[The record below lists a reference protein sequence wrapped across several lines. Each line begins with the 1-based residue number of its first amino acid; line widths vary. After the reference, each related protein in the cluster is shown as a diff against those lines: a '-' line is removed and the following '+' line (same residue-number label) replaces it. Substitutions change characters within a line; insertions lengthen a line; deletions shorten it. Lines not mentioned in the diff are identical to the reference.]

1 MSFNRIL
8 VINKLRNLTVKR
20 LKFII
25 IGLVVSTTA
34 LSQHTS
40 SYELEREMPVF
51 LDKLKKEL
59 TYPLAWGNSPV
70 KNFKK
75 WRKQARAE
83 VLNAMLA
90 PPPYTTDYRTEII
103 AEEQRDGYSA
113 RKISFNLTGYSR
125 VCAYLLVPDGKG
137 PFPAVVLLHDHGG
150 HYTIGK
156 EKMIRPFAIDK
167 AILDDADGWS
177 RNCYGGQYVGDYLA
191 AHGYVVISVDALYWG
206 ERGRKEGADGSKYAD
221 VAGNFMML
229 GRSLSAFM
237 NYEDIYTTDYL
248 ATFPEVDSKRI
259 ACMGFSMGGYRAWM
273 LSALSDKIRAGAAIC
288 WMTTT
293 DCQFSWEYGRERGG
307 FANMLPGIRRYLDY
321 PHIASI
327 ACPKPMF
334 FLNGEHD
341 GLFPVVGVKAAFE
354 EMHKVWKEQS
364 ADERLKTELWD
375 MPHDCGVK
383 VQRAILDFFN
393 KWLK

>member
-1 MSFNRIL
+1 M
-8 VINKLRNLTVKR
+8 TVKR

-25 IGLVVSTTA
+25 MGLVVSTTA
-34 LSQHTS
+34 LSQYTS

-125 VCAYLLVPDGKG
+125 VCAYLLIPDGKG

-167 AILDDADGWS
+167 AILDDSDGWA

-364 ADERLKTELWD
+364 ADERLKTELWN

>member
-1 MSFNRIL
+1 MKTIYL
-8 VINKLRNLTVKR
+8 IMM
-20 LKFII
+20 
-25 IGLVVSTTA
+25 GLVVSTTA
-34 LSQHTS
+34 LSQHVPA
-40 SYELEREMPVF
+40 YELEREMPVF
-51 LDKLKKEL
+51 LDQLKKEL

-75 WRKQARAE
+75 WRKQARAA
-83 VLNAMLA
+83 VLDAMLA
-90 PPPYTTDYRTEII
+90 PPPCAADYQTEVV
-103 AEEQRDGYSA
+103 AEEQREGYRA
-113 RKISFNLTGYSR
+113 RKVRFNLTEYSR
-125 VCAYLLVPDGKG
+125 VQGYLLIPDGEG
-137 PFPAVVLLHDHGG
+137 PFSAVVLLHDHGG

-156 EKMIRPFAIDK
+156 EKMIRPFDVDASV
-167 AILDDADGWS
+167 LEDADDWAK
-177 RNCYGGQYVGDYLA
+177 NCYGGQYVGDYLA

-248 ATFPEVDSKRI
+248 ASMSEVDKERI
-259 ACMGFSMGGYRAWM
+259 GCMGFSMGGYRAWM
-273 LSALSDKIRAGAAIC
+273 LSALSDKVKAGAAVC

-334 FLNGEHD
+334 FLNGKQD
-341 GLFPVVGVKAAFE
+341 KLFPPVGVKAAFE
-354 EMHKVWKEQS
+354 EMHRVWKS
-364 ADERLKTELWD
+364 RSVDDRLRTEVWD
-375 MPHDCGVK
+375 MPHDCGVN
-383 VQRAILDFFN
+383 VQSSLLDFFD

>member
-1 MSFNRIL
+1 M
-8 VINKLRNLTVKR
+8 TVKR
-20 LKFII
+20 LKVII
-25 IGLVVSTTA
+25 MGLVVSTTA

-90 PPPYTTDYRTEII
+90 PPPYITDYRTEII

-125 VCAYLLVPDGKG
+125 VSAYLLVPDGKG

-167 AILDDADGWS
+167 AILDDADGWA

-383 VQRAILDFFN
+383 VQRAILDFFD

>member
-1 MSFNRIL
+1 M
-8 VINKLRNLTVKR
+8 VKG
-20 LKFII
+20 LLFGM

-34 LSQHTS
+34 LSQHLPA
-40 SYELEREMPVF
+40 YELEREMPVF
-51 LDKLKKEL
+51 LDQLKKEL
-59 TYPLAWGNSPV
+59 TYPMAWGNSPV

-75 WRKQARAE
+75 WRKQARAT
-83 VLNAMLA
+83 VLDAMLA
-90 PPPYTTDYRTEII
+90 PPPYTTKYETEIL
-103 AEEQRDGYSA
+103 AEEQREGYRA
-113 RKISFNLTGYSR
+113 KKLCFNLTGYSR
-125 VCAYLLVPDGKG
+125 VNAYVLIPDGEG

-156 EKMIRPFAIDK
+156 EKMIRPFGVDK
-167 AILDDADGWS
+167 AVLDDADAWAA
-177 RNCYGGQYVGDYLA
+177 NCYGGQYAGDYLA

-221 VAGNFMML
+221 NAGNFMML

-237 NYEDIYTTDYL
+237 NYEDMYTTDYL
-248 ATFPEVDSKRI
+248 ATLPEVDPKRI

-273 LSALSDKIRAGAAIC
+273 LSALSDKIQVGAAIC

-327 ACPKPMF
+327 ACPKPML

-341 GLFPVVGVKAAFE
+341 KLVPPIGVRAAFA
-354 EMHKVWKEQS
+354 EMHEVWESRS
-364 ADERLKTELWD
+364 AGDKLVTELWD
-375 MPHDCGVK
+375 MPHDCGKK
-383 VQRAILDFFN
+383 VQAKILDFLN
-393 KWLK
+393 KWL

>member
-1 MSFNRIL
+1 M
-8 VINKLRNLTVKR
+8 VKG
-20 LKFII
+20 LLFGM

-34 LSQHTS
+34 LSQHLPA
-40 SYELEREMPVF
+40 YELEREMPVF
-51 LDKLKKEL
+51 LDQLKKEL
-59 TYPLAWGNSPV
+59 TYPMAWGNSPV

-75 WRKQARAE
+75 WRKQARAT
-83 VLNAMLA
+83 VLDAMLA
-90 PPPYTTDYRTEII
+90 PPPYTTKYETEIL
-103 AEEQRDGYSA
+103 AEEQREGYRA
-113 RKISFNLTGYSR
+113 KKLCFNLTGYSR
-125 VCAYLLVPDGKG
+125 VNAYVLIPDGEG

-156 EKMIRPFAIDK
+156 EKMIRPFGVDK
-167 AILDDADGWS
+167 AVLDDADAWAA
-177 RNCYGGQYVGDYLA
+177 NCYGGQYAGDYLA

-221 VAGNFMML
+221 NAGNFMML

-237 NYEDIYTTDYL
+237 NYEDMYTTDYL
-248 ATFPEVDSKRI
+248 ATLPEVDPKRI

-273 LSALSDKIRAGAAIC
+273 LSALSDKIQVGAAIC

-327 ACPKPMF
+327 ACPKPML

-341 GLFPVVGVKAAFE
+341 KLFPPIGVRVAFA
-354 EMHKVWKEQS
+354 EMHEVWESRS
-364 ADERLKTELWD
+364 AGDKLVTELWD
-375 MPHDCGVK
+375 MPHDCGKK
-383 VQRAILDFFN
+383 VQAKILDFLN
-393 KWLK
+393 KWL

>member
-1 MSFNRIL
+1 M
-8 VINKLRNLTVKR
+8 
-20 LKFII
+20 
-25 IGLVVSTTA
+25 GLVVSTTA

-90 PPPYTTDYRTEII
+90 PPPYITDYRTEII

-125 VCAYLLVPDGKG
+125 VSAYLLVPDGKG

-167 AILDDADGWS
+167 AILDDADGWA

-383 VQRAILDFFN
+383 VQRAILDFFD

>member
-1 MSFNRIL
+1 M
-8 VINKLRNLTVKR
+8 TVKR

-25 IGLVVSTTA
+25 MGLVVSTTA

-90 PPPYTTDYRTEII
+90 PPPYITDYRTEII

-125 VCAYLLVPDGKG
+125 VSAYLLVPDGKG

-167 AILDDADGWS
+167 AILDDADGWA

>member
-1 MSFNRIL
+1 M
-8 VINKLRNLTVKR
+8 TVKR

-25 IGLVVSTTA
+25 MGLVVSTTA
-34 LSQHTS
+34 LSQHLPA
-40 SYELEREMPVF
+40 YELEREMPVF
-51 LDKLKKEL
+51 LDQLKKEL
-59 TYPLAWGNSPV
+59 TYPMAWGNSPV

-75 WRKQARAE
+75 WRKQARAT
-83 VLNAMLA
+83 VLDAMLA
-90 PPPYTTDYRTEII
+90 PPPYTTKYETEIL
-103 AEEQRDGYSA
+103 AEEQREGYRA
-113 RKISFNLTGYSR
+113 KKLCFNLTGYSR
-125 VCAYLLVPDGKG
+125 VNAYVLIPDGEG

-156 EKMIRPFAIDK
+156 EKMIRPFGVDK
-167 AILDDADGWS
+167 AVLDDADAWAA
-177 RNCYGGQYVGDYLA
+177 NCYGGQYAGDYLA

>member
-1 MSFNRIL
+1 M
-8 VINKLRNLTVKR
+8 
-20 LKFII
+20 
-25 IGLVVSTTA
+25 GLVVSTTA
-34 LSQHTS
+34 LSQHIS

-90 PPPYTTDYRTEII
+90 PPPYTANYQTEII

-167 AILDDADGWS
+167 AILDDADGWA

-191 AHGYVVISVDALYWG
+191 AHDYVVISVDALYWG

-293 DCQFSWEYGRERGG
+293 DCQFSWKYGRERGG

-364 ADERLKTELWD
+364 ADERLKTELWN

-383 VQRAILDFFN
+383 VQRAILDFFDEVVS
-393 KWLK
+393 KC